1 MREFVQQSEATR
13 CYRTPAAQHLK
24 RAVGRILST
33 LHGGPAPPAP
43 PCLTPSQI
51 PSPPAS
57 RGHSRPVNE
66 NQGEASHSPRAGM
79 VHSVDSRL
87 ESSGQHGAQ
96 SFYKP
101 GRHLA
106 TREATHRP
114 PAGPPRRWQSLEARA
129 PAALNT
135 LAPHTSRRARRALLI
150 HAASP
155 GHSTAA
161 SRGSVTLKRC
171 SLLSLSLP
179 SLLSYSLPRSPPSL
193 PSSPAFPPLFLP
205 RFSRQART

>member
-1 MREFVQQSEATR
+1 MREFVQQSEAAR

-57 RGHSRPVNE
+57 RGHPRPVNE

-87 ESSGQHGAQ
+87 ESSSQHGAQ

-114 PAGPPRRWQSLEARA
+114 QEAAA
-129 PAALNT
+129 P
-135 LAPHTSRRARRALLI
+135 LAVLPGADCS
-150 HAASP
+150 SP
-155 GHSTAA
+155 GHDSA
-161 SRGSVTLKRC
+161 SHQQKGAPCIANNPSHLVWA
-171 SLLSLSLP
+171 LLCR
-179 SLLSYSLPRSPPSL
+179 LPRISN
-193 PSSPAFPPLFLP
+193 
-205 RFSRQART
+205 T